1 MRSAL
6 LPLIIFMLT
15 AGFAVA
21 ENQDKAQKPA
31 AQRPAAQKPA
41 EGFKQERVD
50 RLRGGKFSRM
60 FLSVSGQTRKL
71 DLTDEQKDAVGKISR
86 KYSQTIIDEEDKSR
100 ELQRKFI
107 KALQSSEFNPSELK
121 IISKDI
127 ETANLKAADTFIDGI
142 SEIQKTIGP
151 ENFAKLKTLN
161 RVDRNALI
169 QLREEKAKKQ
179 IETQKAAKKTT
190 NDNTTKSE

>member
-1 MRSAL
+1 MRSVL

-21 ENQDKAQKPA
+21 ENQDKAKKPA
-31 AQRPAAQKPA
+31 AERSAAQKPA
-41 EGFKQERVD
+41 EGFRQERVV

-71 DLTDEQKDAVGKISR
+71 DLTDEQRDAVGKISR
-86 KYSQTIIDEEDKSR
+86 KYSKTLIDEESKSR
-100 ELQRKFI
+100 EFQREFMKV
-107 KALQSSEFNPSELK
+107 LQSGEFDPSQLK
-121 IISKDI
+121 TLSKDI
-127 ETANLKAADTFIDGI
+127 ETANLKAADTFIDGFG
-142 SEIQKTIGP
+142 EIQQAIGP
-151 ENFAKLKTLN
+151 ENFAKLKTLK

-179 IETQKAAKKTT
+179 IETREAAKKTT